1 MRWLGD
7 GNMKNKKIFLI
18 IAILVIFAL
27 VIGCI
32 IFMSKNKSNDNK
44 EIPNG
49 YISVFHGGSGEITYE
64 TYIYKQKNGHDNY
77 GFDYINVTN
86 TTKSWGST
94 EWDSRIT
101 KRGSVKW
108 TDEVFKVAKE
118 NGAYSYVTLPKSSK
132 TYTIEEYQ
140 SMFLKN

>member
-7 GNMKNKKIFLI
+7 SNMKNKKIFLI

-64 TYIYKQKNGHDNY
+64 TYIYKINY
-77 GFDYINVTN
+77 HIY
-86 TTKSWGST
+86 TTCNS
-94 EWDSRIT
+94 
-101 KRGSVKW
+101 
-108 TDEVFKVAKE
+108 
-118 NGAYSYVTLPKSSK
+118 
-132 TYTIEEYQ
+132 
-140 SMFLKN
+140 